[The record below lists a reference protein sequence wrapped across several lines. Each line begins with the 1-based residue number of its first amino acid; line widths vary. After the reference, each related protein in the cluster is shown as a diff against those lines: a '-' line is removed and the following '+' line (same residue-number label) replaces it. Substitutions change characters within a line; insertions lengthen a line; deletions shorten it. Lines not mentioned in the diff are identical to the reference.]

1 MGRVIIAIVFLF
13 STLISPPLAARPKR
27 RAQKPPP
34 PEKISIYAV
43 WADSGEVL
51 AAQNENLKMVPA
63 STVKLITTTCALKKL
78 GPGHRFETRYYSEA
92 PPEAGVLQNLW
103 IKGFGDPSFVE
114 ENLPLVSQQI
124 QKMGVKKIT
133 GNIYIDASYFENGE
147 YPGRQVNDLRPYNA
161 PTSAVALNFNTAAV
175 KKRRRTFYRTV
186 ANPAIFFGE
195 ALAKQL
201 KLDGIALEGIVAE
214 KNVEDRQLLFTYFSP
229 PLQDIVARIN
239 QFSNNFMAEQVTKY
253 LGARIFGAPATT
265 EKGVTVLKNCLA
277 EMGVAADEI
286 FLENG
291 SGLSYRNRISAKNL
305 VKVLRAG
312 LRDSKIRQSL
322 IDSLSVPGADGT
334 MKARPS
340 AKMLEGVLRAKTGSL
355 FKISSLAGFVQ
366 AGNGRWIAFAI
377 LMNDLNVG
385 LEMSHRYQDQM
396 VYQWSQIQ

>member
-13 STLISPPLAARPKR
+13 STLISPPLAARRKR
-27 RAQKPPP
+27 PVQPPTPQK
-34 PEKISIYAV
+34 IAIYAV
-43 WADSGEVL
+43 WADSGRTV
-51 AAQNENLKMVPA
+51 AAQNENQPMVPA

-78 GPGHRFETRYYSEA
+78 GPSHRFETRYYSETA
-92 PPEAGVLQNLW
+92 PEAGVLQNLW

-114 ENLPLVSQQI
+114 ENLPLVSGHL

-133 GNIYIDASYFENGE
+133 GNIYIDASHFENGE

-161 PTSAVALNFNTAAV
+161 PTSAVALNFNTVAV
-175 KKRRRTFYRTV
+175 KKRRRIFYRTV

-201 KLDGIALEGIVAE
+201 KQDGVEFDGAVAE
-214 KNVEDRQLLFTYFSP
+214 KKVEDRQLLFTYFSQ

-239 QFSNNFMAEQVTKY
+239 RFSNNFMAEQVTKY
-253 LGARIFGAPATT
+253 LGAKIFGAPATT

-305 VKVLRAG
+305 AKVLRAG

-334 MKARPS
+334 MKSRTS